1 VTPVARLGYPAAMA
15 LRRTVPAALVALGI
29 GLTANHG
36 ARAQG
41 GEAAATALFDEGRRL
56 MAAHKYA
63 DACPKLA
70 ESERLAPSGGTLIN
84 LADCYEHTGQTA
96 SAWVAWKDAAA
107 RANAAGKADVEK
119 RALSKAAA
127 LEPTLSRL
135 TVSVDAASDVAGL
148 EIKNDGVAVGHAELG
163 VALPVDPGS
172 HLVEATAPKKKP
184 FSTKVDVA
192 AKQTDAKVT
201 VTLEDEPEAATP
213 PPPVTPPPSTTTTE
227 PPPPPAT
234 SSGSTQR
241 TLGIVVGVVGL
252 AGLGTG
258 AAFGLIARSKND
270 EALQPQNCPT
280 AKLCTQNGLDLT
292 SDAKTAAMLSTVSFI
307 AGGVLA
313 AGGIVLVLTA
323 PSGSPRTGL
332 RLTPLLA
339 PSTAGLGLDA
349 AW

>member
-1 VTPVARLGYPAAMA
+1 VTAAARLGYPAPMV
-15 LRRTVPAALVALGI
+15 LRRTVPAALVALAV
-29 GLTANHG
+29 GLTASHG

-41 GEAAATALFDEGRRL
+41 GEAAATALFDEGRKL

-63 DACPKLA
+63 EACPKLA

-135 TVSVDAASDVAGL
+135 TVSVDSASDVAGL

-201 VTLEDEPEAATP
+201 VTLEDEPEAVAP
-213 PPPVTPPPSTTTTE
+213 PPPVTPGTGPTT
-227 PPPPPAT
+227 PPPPPPPEE
-234 SSGSTQR
+234 SWGSR
-241 TLGIVVGVVGL
+241 
-252 AGLGTG
+252 A
-258 AAFGLIARSKND
+258 
-270 EALQPQNCPT
+270 
-280 AKLCTQNGLDLT
+280 
-292 SDAKTAAMLSTVSFI
+292 
-307 AGGVLA
+307 
-313 AGGIVLVLTA
+313 
-323 PSGSPRTGL
+323 SPR
-332 RLTPLLA
+332 
-339 PSTAGLGLDA
+339 A
-349 AW
+349 ACSD